1 MSLLTACLFDHSV
14 LLYIYSELSSKL
26 SSTLGRVGVLIHK
39 ISKCSWSLSRLVFLS
54 MSSGAIRGYHVQMST
69 NIDRESGTAHLA
81 KHSFCFSPSRSC
93 LLSKVEQQVE
103 QISGTPVG
111 VVQASPR
118 TGASSA
124 PFSTIPETSLLAPR
138 QPSSSNQ
145 LAVPLAPGGRG
156 SYSYSSSS
164 SPRPRSVS
172 GETRQAMIDSPVSSP
187 TTWGSRRT
195 SESDAMGTPRGR
207 ARTRKNSLSD
217 ASVAL
222 AKEKARTAQKENDS
236 MVYLDGPQVYTCAQC
251 RTHLT
256 SHDDIISK
264 SFHGRH
270 GKCGFRPPSFRI
282 PQGRRQ

>member
-1 MSLLTACLFDHSV
+1 
-14 LLYIYSELSSKL
+14 
-26 SSTLGRVGVLIHK
+26 
-39 ISKCSWSLSRLVFLS
+39 
-54 MSSGAIRGYHVQMST
+54 MSSGAIRGYHVQLST
-69 NIDRESGTAHLA
+69 NIDRELGIAHLA

-93 LLSKVEQQVE
+93 LLSRVEQQVE
-103 QISGTPVG
+103 QISSTPVR

-124 PFSTIPETSLLAPR
+124 PFSTIPETTLLAPR
-138 QPSSSNQ
+138 QTSSSNQ

-207 ARTRKNSLSD
+207 APTRKNSLSD

-270 GKCGFRPPSFRI
+270 GKCGLRPPLFRI
-282 PQGRRQ
+282 PQGLRQ